1 VNVDELL
8 KGARDAIAVGRVYGD
23 PIERDGITVIPVAA
37 VRGGGGGGSD
47 ERHNGGGGF
56 GVQARPVGAYVIRNG
71 DVEWRPAIDVGR
83 LVAVAALVLMVLLWR
98 RR

>member
-1 VNVDELL
+1 VNVDDLL
-8 KGARDAIAVGRVYGD
+8 KGARDTIAVKRVYGE
-23 PIERDGITVIPVAA
+23 PIEREGITLIPVAA

-56 GVQARPVGAYVIRNG
+56 GVDARPVGAYVIRNG
-71 DVEWRPAIDVGR
+71 AVEWRPALDAGR
-83 LVAVAALVLMVLLWR
+83 LAALAAVVLAVLLWR